1 MSQYNMTTNQSA
13 TSASP
18 EDQQRFLSLIP
29 TLLPIAA
36 QLVQSFG
43 NRDISQ
49 TSRATT
55 PLTGMPSSPE
65 DQQRSWGSFLQQAL
79 PIASQL
85 MQSFGSR
92 DISQTPGLAA
102 PSTGMPSSPEDQQ
115 RSWGSFLQQA
125 LPIASQL
132 MPSSPEDQQRFL
144 SCFFSRRSTT
154 ISIIP
159 TKTASHC
166 VTTNAILGSRDVS
179 QTPGLGA
186 PSTGMPSSPED
197 QQRFQS
203 LLPTLIPIATQLMQS
218 FRR

>member
-1 MSQYNMTTNQSA
+1 MSQYNMTTNQST

-92 DISQTPGLAA
+92 DISSTPGLAA

-115 RSWGSFLQQA
+115 RFLITNTYTTPNCRTANSDPLVKIEIFLQR
-125 LPIASQL
+125 P
-132 MPSSPEDQQRFL
+132 D
-144 SCFFSRRSTT
+144 
-154 ISIIP
+154 
-159 TKTASHC
+159 
-166 VTTNAILGSRDVS
+166 
-179 QTPGLGA
+179 
-186 PSTGMPSSPED
+186 
-197 QQRFQS
+197 
-203 LLPTLIPIATQLMQS
+203 
-218 FRR
+218 